1 MEIKKMSNSTNS
13 KKNSNTNLSSPTIQR
28 CPHDRENPYAQI
40 KNDLIRDLSLSPAC
54 FRVLI
59 YLLSHRDN
67 WEINV
72 RQLWHTFKNH
82 IGRDAMFN
90 LINEACEAGYMMREE
105 YKDGNLRRI
114 RYYLS
119 EEPKFKKCF
128 RYPEKQDTAEK
139 DDEAPGNLQPDTL
152 YEERTLLRK
161 QQPQEEKKPQEKAPS
176 AVVVSLEKLK
186 ISDSLKRKISKEYSI
201 PEIDIAVDRCLEQK
215 NVKSHAAALRH
226 WLENPD
232 DWEENRGKKER
243 EESQKYL
250 ETLKKIDKKKCNG
263 VSVTVGKDYIQFDYG
278 NAVKIFNIKEPDF
291 VLNVKAYL
299 EKIKEKV
306 KK

>member
-1 MEIKKMSNSTNS
+1 MSNSTNS
-13 KKNSNTNLSSPTIQR
+13 KINYNTNLNSPTIQR

-67 WEINV
+67 WVINV
-72 RQLWHTFKNH
+72 RQLWNTFKNH
-82 IGRDAMFN
+82 IGRDAMFK

-105 YKDGNLRRI
+105 YKEGNLRRI

-128 RYPEKQDTAEK
+128 RRPEKQDPAEK
-139 DDEAPGNLQPDTL
+139 DVEATGKN
-152 YEERTLLRK
+152 ESHIIHKERTLLRK
-161 QQPQEEKKPQEKAPS
+161 QQPPKEKKPQEKAPS
-176 AVVVSLEKLK
+176 AVVVPSLNKLE
-186 ISDSLKRKISKEYSI
+186 ITETLKRKISKEKSVL
-201 PEIDIAVDRCLEQK
+201 EIDTAVDRCLAWK
-215 NVKSHAAALRH
+215 TRKSHAAALQH
-226 WLENPD
+226 WLNHPD
-232 DWEENRGKKER
+232 DWVENQGKKDR
-243 EESQKYL
+243 EEAEKYL
-250 ETLKKIDKKKCNG
+250 ETLKRIDGKKCNG
-263 VSVTVGKDYIQFDYG
+263 VKVIVGKNYIQFDAG
-278 NAVKIFNIKEPDF
+278 SAVKIFNVEEPDF

-299 EKIKEKV
+299 EKIKEKA